1 MADHGTVI
9 IKKKKVHGGH
19 GHHGGSWKVAYA
31 DFVTAMMAFFMVMWI
46 MGLSDQTKAQIQ
58 GYFNDPMGFMK
69 NQPRSKNIFNVKS
82 FPAASPQTKQVGS
95 PGAGERS
102 GGSESQVTAQAAEG
116 AELERRIG
124 KAIAEAPNLKA
135 LLKYIDFTITR
146 EGIRM
151 EFVESTGSVFFESGS
166 AKIRPEAKRLIK
178 LITPVLRAS
187 GRGMIIEG
195 HTDAKPYG
203 GKEYTNFELSS
214 DRANALRR
222 MFSYSGIPDN
232 RFLGVRGMADRDL
245 KNPLNPLDLKNR
257 RVTVLL
263 PWNTGDSGVTEL
275 PKDGLKKNTEAEF
288 KAKLNN
294 TPPPV
299 VIKPREP

>member
-82 FPAASPQTKQVGS
+82 FPSASPQRKQAGA

-102 GGSESQVTAQAAEG
+102 GGSESEVTAQAAEG

-178 LITPVLRAS
+178 LITPVLKAS

-245 KNPLNPLDLKNR
+245 KNPLNPFDLKNR

-294 TPPPV
+294 TPPP
-299 VIKPREP
+299 IGIRPREP

>member
-82 FPAASPQTKQVGS
+82 FPSASPQRKQAGS

-102 GGSESQVTAQAAEG
+102 GGSDSEVTAQAAEG

-232 RFLGVRGMADRDL
+232 RFMGVRGMADRDL
-245 KNPLNPLDLKNR
+245 KNPLDPLDLKNR

-275 PKDGLKKNTEAEF
+275 PKEGLKKNTEAEF

-294 TPPPV
+294 TPPPI
-299 VIKPREP
+299 VIRPREP